1 MTTAPETGKR
11 MRDGATLA
19 RVRSVSRAVAILRC
33 FSPGRTHMMLG
44 DITNLT
50 QLDAGTTRRL
60 LVTLRD
66 EGLIGQAPDGRYHL
80 TLQVMRLAAAVP
92 EGRSLRELAQDH
104 LRALAETTGLTVLLS
119 VLQDGKPV
127 CIAREHGDSP
137 VQVRWW
143 PVGESM
149 PLNCGAAPRLLLAHM
164 PEADQEAVLAGP
176 LPALTRHSI
185 TNPIALRDKLTTV
198 RERGWSLSTDDVV
211 EGLAALASPVRDPSG
226 DIIGAVSV
234 GGLITTISGA
244 DGQPHPELLTAVIDT
259 CSQISDRLH

>member
-104 LRALAETTGLTVLLS
+104 LRALAETTG
-119 VLQDGKPV
+119 
-127 CIAREHGDSP
+127 
-137 VQVRWW
+137 QVRWW

-198 RERGWSLSTDDVV
+198 REQGWSLSTDDVV

-226 DIIGAVSV
+226 DVIGAVSV